1 MPDIIVTANTNT
13 ALSLNFI
20 IAIIPLIT
28 ATNAKTPART
38 IGIDTSGLTEKSAIS
53 VSLAVTS
60 VYIVFAEI
68 VEVIKL
74 TTTSVKANTGIQLS
88 FDLNLKIS
96 LES

>member
-28 ATNAKTPART
+28 ATSAATPARS
-38 IGIDTSGLTEKSAIS
+38 IGIDTSGLAEKSSIS
-53 VSLAVTS
+53 VSLAVTFT
-60 VYIVFAEI
+60 YIVFAEI

-74 TTTSVKANTGIQLS
+74 TITSVKAITGIQLS